1 MSPLVSRKNSQN
13 TAGFLEKDDILGG
26 VDRADIQK
34 NSKIA
39 QEHRLSLPSVKVH
52 NPLKIKSLNP
62 AKPSAY
68 STLRKLKAI
77 DNIEENEEV
86 DFEPQ
91 KPLISG
97 PSRYQKS
104 QNRQIDY

>member
-1 MSPLVSRKNSQN
+1 MSPLVSRKNSQD
-13 TAGFLEKDDILGG
+13 TAGILGKDDILGG

-34 NSKIA
+34 NTKIA

-52 NPLKIKSLNP
+52 NPLKIKSLNA

-77 DNIEENEEV
+77 DNIAANEEV
-86 DFEPQ
+86 DSEPQ
-91 KPLISG
+91 KPQISSR
-97 PSRYQKS
+97 SRY
-104 QNRQIDY
+104 